1 MYGPPGTGKTTLAKV
16 MATESNVTF
25 LSASADQFIS
35 KWAGEGPQSVHHIF
49 SVARKYAP
57 AILFID
63 EIDAIGCKRGG
74 SESHSGKQEILNALL
89 TEMDGFKVSK
99 NKPVL
104 VMAATNLGGNNG
116 NTGALDPALVR
127 RFDRSICID
136 FPDKDSRIK
145 LIKLLCKRNP
155 IMEITDNMIEN
166 LSERAIGMSPV
177 LIEGAVNAAIREAI
191 RTDTVVTDQ
200 IIDEAFEKY
209 NSGDEKHWAPE
220 ELLKTARHE
229 AGHAFVNYYFGNTPS
244 YLTIVARDN
253 HGGYMLDSGNE
264 NKGAYSKKDL
274 LERIVVALGGRA
286 AELVYYGE
294 EDGLTTGPS
303 GDLQTAIS
311 IVYKMICNYAMYED
325 VSDGVI
331 PENQRNDAELQR
343 FASKILKEQLNV
355 AIEIIKNNQKTFDN
369 LVAELMT
376 KTHMNKKELEILLE
390 GN

>member
-1 MYGPPGTGKTTLAKV
+1 M
-16 MATESNVTF
+16 
-25 LSASADQFIS
+25 
-35 KWAGEGPQSVHHIF
+35 
-49 SVARKYAP
+49 
-57 AILFID
+57 
-63 EIDAIGCKRGG
+63 
-74 SESHSGKQEILNALL
+74 
-89 TEMDGFKVSK
+89 
-99 NKPVL
+99 
-104 VMAATNLGGNNG
+104 
-116 NTGALDPALVR
+116 
-127 RFDRSICID
+127 
-136 FPDKDSRIK
+136 
-145 LIKLLCKRNP
+145 
-155 IMEITDNMIEN
+155 
-166 LSERAIGMSPV
+166 
-177 LIEGAVNAAIREAI
+177 IEGAVNAAIREAI

-274 LERIVVALGGRA
+274 LERIAVALGGRA

-303 GDLQTAIS
+303 GDLQTATS